1 MRTALI
7 LLAAVLAAPAAALDL
22 ALPGGTERARD
33 ETPAGSV
40 RLPREPWREGLLYP
54 GTDGAIRR
62 VAYSVSNP
70 ARTTLQLLAPIG
82 DRLAKAGYAQ
92 VFACAD
98 AACGGFDFR
107 FQLDLLEAPAMYVD
121 LGNYRYALWE
131 RDGDDPHSVALVAS
145 SSATA
150 GFLHVTTVSAP
161 VIPEPPAA
169 VEPAPDDPQAQTGL
183 IAELLDTGHSVLA
196 DLDFAVGSATLGAG
210 PYDSLAVLADWLAA
224 TPGARI
230 VLVGHTDSLGS
241 LEANEALS
249 RDRATSVLTRLT
261 RDLGASTVQVQAEG
275 AGALSP
281 LASNL
286 TEEGRALNRR
296 VEVILLSLE

>member
-1 MRTALI
+1 
-7 LLAAVLAAPAAALDL
+7 
-22 ALPGGTERARD
+22 
-33 ETPAGSV
+33 
-40 RLPREPWREGLLYP
+40 
-54 GTDGAIRR
+54 
-62 VAYSVSNP
+62 
-70 ARTTLQLLAPIG
+70 
-82 DRLAKAGYAQ
+82 
-92 VFACAD
+92 
-98 AACGGFDFR
+98 
-107 FQLDLLEAPAMYVD
+107 MYVD

-230 VLVGHTDSLGS
+230 VLVGHT
-241 LEANEALS
+241 
-249 RDRATSVLTRLT
+249 